1 MYIIFIIDHIHH
13 LMNKSKML
21 IFAYNS
27 DRRMYTY
34 NVFSELNTG
43 VMQYVWA
50 YGIVLNKIQCSIS
63 LIYSSLFYSSVRPG
77 L

>member
-50 YGIVLNKIQCSIS
+50 YVA
-63 LIYSSLFYSSVRPG
+63 LF
-77 L
+77 